1 MTGLATRIWRQAR
14 LLPLLCLG
22 LGLFAPLAMA
32 QDNPFAPAITVN
44 GRVITNFELKQRIIF
59 FSLLQPNADAT
70 AEARK
75 SLIEDRLRQFAAEQM
90 GIEVSPEEVAAGMEN
105 FAARVNLSAD
115 DFIKAL
121 APRGVSAETFRDF
134 VQTGI
139 LWRETVRAKYL
150 AKTPVSERQIDRAI
164 AGGIAAGGEVKLLLS
179 EIAIERGGV
188 TDALV
193 LANRIKGDVR
203 SSVAFS
209 AAARVHSAAPNAPQG
224 GQLDWILLADLP
236 PEVAAQLAT
245 LEPGEMTDP
254 ITGPEAVSLYFLRD
268 RSLTKGETTGA
279 MAVDYLRFVVAS
291 GTDTARMTADVD
303 RCEDLMPFGRDLP
316 EEALQR
322 DTVPEA
328 AVPADLAATLRGL
341 DAGETTV
348 ITSAAG
354 QTTVLMLCSRQ
365 PLTDIAPS
373 RDDVRGQLLNQ
384 KMALRAQNF
393 LEELRAEAFI
403 TEP

>member
-1 MTGLATRIWRQAR
+1 MTPLARFFWRQAR

-22 LGLFAPLAMA
+22 LIAPVAMA

-75 SLIEDRLRQFAAEQM
+75 SLIEDRLRQYAAEKM

-115 DFIKAL
+115 EFLQAL

-150 AKTPVSERQIDRAI
+150 AKTTVSERQIDRAI

-179 EIAIERGGV
+179 EIAIARGGV

-203 SSVAFS
+203 SSAAFS
-209 AAARVHSAAPNAPQG
+209 AAARVHSAAPNAAAG
-224 GQLDWILLADLP
+224 GQLDWLLLTDLP
-236 PEVAAQLAT
+236 PAVADQVAGLK
-245 LEPGEMTDP
+245 LGEMTDP
-254 ITGPEAVSLYFLRD
+254 IQGPEAVSLYFLRD
-268 RSLTKGETTGA
+268 KSLTKGESSGA
-279 MAVDYLRFVVAS
+279 MAVDYLRFVVAN
-291 GTDTARMTADVD
+291 GTDTARITADVD
-303 RCEDLMPFGRDLP
+303 RCEDLMPFARGLP
-316 EEALQR
+316 EEILQR
-322 DTVPEA
+322 ETVAES
-328 AVPADLAATLRGL
+328 AVPADLAAALRNL
-341 DAGETTV
+341 DAGETQV
-348 ITSAAG
+348 ITTAAG
-354 QTTVLMLCSRQ
+354 QTAVLMLCSRQ
-365 PLTDIAPS
+365 SLSDVAPS

-384 KMALRAQNF
+384 KMALRAQNY
-393 LEELRAEAFI
+393 LEELRTEANI